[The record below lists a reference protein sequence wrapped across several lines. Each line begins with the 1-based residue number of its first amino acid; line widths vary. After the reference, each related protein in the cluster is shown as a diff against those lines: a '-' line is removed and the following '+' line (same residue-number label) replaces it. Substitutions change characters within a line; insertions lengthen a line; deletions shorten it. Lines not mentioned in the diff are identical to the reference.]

1 MTEFYFFCEISY
13 NGEEKVEGYT
23 EEKSMSKYYFIRHGE
38 ADFSE
43 ANTKIYQGWGFNM
56 QPLSKKGIEQIKEAA
71 KDERIQNAQIIVSS
85 PYGRTMHT
93 ASILAKEL
101 GLDVVVESELH
112 EWVADEEYKYLSDED
127 AMNSFEEF
135 SKNRGIK
142 NENRRYAWETAD
154 SIAKRTKAVLKKYK
168 DYDEVIIVCHGTVMQ
183 YFLGID
189 HPENGQIE
197 EYVL

>member
-1 MTEFYFFCEISY
+1 
-13 NGEEKVEGYT
+13 
-23 EEKSMSKYYFIRHGE
+23 MSKYYFIRHGE

-56 QPLSKKGIEQIKEAA
+56 QPLSKKGMEQIKEAA

-101 GLDVVVESELH
+101 RLDVVVESELH

-154 SIAKRTKAVLKKYK
+154 SIAKRTKAVLEKYK

-189 HPENGQIE
+189 DPENGQFE

>member
-1 MTEFYFFCEISY
+1 
-13 NGEEKVEGYT
+13 
-23 EEKSMSKYYFIRHGE
+23 
-38 ADFSE
+38 
-43 ANTKIYQGWGFNM
+43 M
-56 QPLSKKGIEQIKEAA
+56 QPLSKKGMEQIKEAA

-101 GLDVVVESELH
+101 RLDVVVESELH
-112 EWVADEEYKYLSDED
+112 EWVADEEYNYLSDED

-154 SIAKRTKAVLKKYK
+154 SIAKRTKAVLEKYK

-189 HPENGQIE
+189 HPENGQIV